1 MCNKYFPIVRDIIDN
16 IHFVD
21 SVIISLSLVV
31 KESFVL
37 IFENSNSLYTKCK
50 NILAWGYNHN
60 QEFLC
65 HSSEST

>member
-16 IHFVD
+16 IQFVD
-21 SVIISLSLVV
+21 SVIISFSLVV

-50 NILAWGYNHN
+50 NILALGYNHN